1 MIQML
6 VHKCLKTAFIN
17 TFKETW
23 HLHAKKNIGKHMAG
37 QYCYRGKSYSVQLYY
52 WVVYMYLGDK
62 SDISHGAYSGVVF

>member
-1 MIQML
+1 ML

-17 TFKETW
+17 PFKETW

-52 WVVYMYLGDK
+52 
-62 SDISHGAYSGVVF
+62 